1 MKTINVAPIDE
12 IEIKLKDKKY
22 ICSFN
27 MLSMAYIQE
36 ELVKLNCD
44 WTEIS
49 QAKMCQLIVYGGIKG
64 NDEEFTFEDAGKLV
78 RLLGPANYNEIVSMY
93 SNSITSG
100 LDKKAQENLK
110 KLSAQYMAKL
120 QKSTSA

>member
-1 MKTINVAPIDE
+1 MKTIKVAPLDE
-12 IEIKLKDKKY
+12 IEIQLKDKKL

-36 ELVKLNCD
+36 ELVRLDCD

-49 QAKMCQLIVYGGIKG
+49 QAIMCQLVLYGGIKS
-64 NDEEFTFEDAGKLV
+64 NEEDFTYEEAGQLV
-78 RLLGPANYNEIVSMY
+78 RVMGPSSYNEIISMY
-93 SNSITSG
+93 SNSIMSG
-100 LDKKAQENLK
+100 MDKKAQENLK

-120 QKSTSA
+120 RK

>member
-1 MKTINVAPIDE
+1 MKSINVAPLDE
-12 IEIKLKDKKY
+12 IEIKLKDKTY

-36 ELVKLNCD
+36 ELVKLDCD
-44 WTEIS
+44 WTEITP
-49 QAKMCQLIVYGGIKG
+49 AKMCQLVLYGGIKG
-64 NDEEFTFEDAGKLV
+64 NDEEFTFEEAGELA

-100 LDKKAQENLK
+100 MDRKAQANLK

-120 QKSTSA
+120 QKSTSV